1 MPGSKVL
8 VLGGTGPA
16 GICLLRELIHRNH
29 EVVAFARNPKK
40 IPEDVSSSPLIEIIE
55 GQLSDTEAVSTAVS
69 KSYVVVSLLGPTIG
83 DWKVD
88 PSMMA
93 DFYKHSLFPAMRQH
107 GVKRVYAMGTISIV
121 RPEDSRSLLRYFMVA
136 FVRLIAG
143 GAYRT
148 IINISQTFEEDAKG
162 LDWTI
167 YRIAGIPG
175 GSDNE
180 SWKKDREDGKAFVG
194 WVGETGWA
202 MSQKRGA
209 LARWLVDAVEG
220 GLADWTGKMPA
231 VSKLAGS

>member
-55 GQLSDTEAVSTAVS
+55 GQLNDAEALSTAVS
-69 KSYVVVSLLGPTIG
+69 KSYVVVSLLGPNISS
-83 DWKVD
+83 WKQD
-88 PSMMA
+88 PSLLA
-93 DFYKHSLFPAMRQH
+93 DFYRHSLFPSMRQH
-107 GVKRVYAMGTISIV
+107 GVKRVYAMGTLSIV
-121 RPEDSRSLLRYFMVA
+121 RPEDSRSLLRYGIVTF
-136 FVRLIAG
+136 
-143 GAYRT
+143 T
-148 IINISQTFEEDAKG
+148 IF
-162 LDWTI
+162 
-167 YRIAGIPG
+167 RIAGIPG
-175 GSDNE
+175 ESDHE
-180 SWKKDREDGKAFVG
+180 SWKRDREDGKAFVG
-194 WVGETGWA
+194 WVAETGWT

-220 GLADWTGKMPA
+220 GLTDWIGKMPA

>member
-8 VLGGTGPA
+8 VVGGTGPA

-55 GQLSDTEAVSTAVS
+55 GQLEDTEVLSTAVS
-69 KSYVVVSLLGPTIG
+69 KSYVVVSLLGPNING
-83 DWKVD
+83 LKMD
-88 PSMMA
+88 PSVMA
-93 DFYKHSLFPAMRQH
+93 DFYKRSLFPAMRQH

-121 RPEDSRSLLRYFMVA
+121 RPEDSRSLLRYCMVA
-136 FVRLIAG
+136 FVRLVAG

-148 IINISQTFEEDAKG
+148 VINISQTFEEDAKG

-175 GSDNE
+175 GSDHE
-180 SWKKDREDGKAFVG
+180 SWKRDREDGKAFVG
-194 WVGETGWA
+194 WVGETGWT
-202 MSQKRGA
+202 MSQRRGA
-209 LARWLVDAVEG
+209 LARWLVDAVED
-220 GLADWTGKMPA
+220 GLTEWIGKMPA

>member
-29 EVVAFARNPKK
+29 EVVAFARNPQK
-40 IPEDVSSSPLIEIIE
+40 IPEDVSSSPLIEVIE
-55 GQLSDTEAVSTAVS
+55 GQLDDAEALSTAVS
-69 KSYVVVSLLGPTIG
+69 KSYVVVSLLGPNISS
-83 DWKVD
+83 WKQD
-88 PSMMA
+88 PSLLA
-93 DFYKHSLFPAMRQH
+93 DFYRHSLFPSMRQH
-107 GVKRVYAMGTISIV
+107 SVKRVYAMGTLSIV
-121 RPEDSRSLLRYFMVA
+121 RPEDSRSLLRYGIVT
-136 FVRLIAG
+136 FVRLVAG

-148 IINISQTFEEDAKG
+148 IINISQAFEEDAKD

-167 YRIAGIPG
+167 FRIAGIPG
-175 GSDNE
+175 EYDHE
-180 SWKKDREDGKAFVG
+180 SWKRDREDGKAFVG
-194 WVGETGWA
+194 WVAETGWT

-220 GLADWTGKMPA
+220 GLTDWIGKMPA